1 MFDEAREVA
10 RQASTRNDELSLIGG
25 QRVVRQQSSRLSRLS
40 RIFGSSRS
48 LRTPRGLAV
57 LGVAA
62 GLLAII
68 AIVIW

>member
-1 MFDEAREVA
+1 VFDEAREVA

-25 QRVVRQQSSRLSRLS
+25 QRVVRPQSSRLS